1 MGGDS
6 TWEVLDSIADC
17 SDEELDAKIPVDSTT
32 AKTRCSS
39 KVTTKK
45 KKGISVVSR
54 DSGSEEDETMQL
66 TDADLMETSK
76 QQDPSQTLPEHHPL
90 SEPSMQVGS
99 AKESTAT
106 EKRTNGSSSA
116 RGSRRGKRKGV
127 AAAEPSSAASTVR
140 TSKRKT
146 RGRGK

>member
-32 AKTRCSS
+32 VKTRCSS
-39 KVTTKK
+39 KAATKK
-45 KKGISVVSR
+45 KGVSR
-54 DSGSEEDETMQL
+54 DSGSEEEETVQL

-76 QQDPSQTLPEHHPL
+76 QQDLSLPE
-90 SEPSMQVGS
+90 PSVQVGS
-99 AKESTAT
+99 GKESTAAAAAAAT
-106 EKRTNGSSSA
+106 EKRTNGSISSA
-116 RGSRRGKRKGV
+116 RGRRGKRKDV
-127 AAAEPSSAASTVR
+127 AAAEASSAASTVR